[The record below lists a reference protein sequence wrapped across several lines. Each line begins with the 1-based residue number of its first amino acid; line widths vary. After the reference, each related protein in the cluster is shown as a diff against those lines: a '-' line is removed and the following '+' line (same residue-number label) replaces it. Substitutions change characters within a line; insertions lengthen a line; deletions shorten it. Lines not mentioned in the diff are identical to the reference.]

1 MKMGKAELNMVF
13 DGNDCFIQ
21 LDDGTRLAKRENG
34 AWVQLHPN
42 WIVSTDADH
51 EHITAEWIP
60 DAGQA

>member
-1 MKMGKAELNMVF
+1 MKMGKAELNIVF
-13 DGNDCFIQ
+13 DGN
-21 LDDGTRLAKRENG
+21 DDGTRLAKRENG